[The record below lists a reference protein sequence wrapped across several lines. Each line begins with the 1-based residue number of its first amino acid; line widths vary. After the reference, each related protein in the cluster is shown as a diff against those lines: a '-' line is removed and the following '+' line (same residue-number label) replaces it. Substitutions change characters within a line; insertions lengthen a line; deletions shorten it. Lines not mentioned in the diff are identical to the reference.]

1 MTGLQGM
8 IQAGMANLCTINP
21 SNPQARLLQ
30 KVMTCLQQ
38 GGLIVYPTD
47 SCYAFGCSL
56 GNKEAIE
63 RIVRIRSLP
72 EDHHFTLVCRDL
84 SDLATYAV
92 VDNATYRF
100 LRAHIP
106 GPFTFLLP
114 GTKEVP
120 RRLLHPRRK
129 GIGLRIP
136 DHPIV
141 QALLE
146 QLGEPLLSSTVM
158 LPGDQAPLPNAQDI
172 QERIGKQVDLIIDG
186 GPCGIEPTT
195 VVELYG
201 TPAIVRQGKGQL
213 KGI

>member
-1 MTGLQGM
+1 
-8 IQAGMANLCTINP
+8 MANLLNINP
-21 SNPQARLLQ
+21 SNPQARLLH
-30 KVMTCLQQ
+30 KAISCLQN

-47 SCYAFGCSL
+47 SCYAFGCTL
-56 GNKEAIE
+56 GNKEALE
-63 RIVRIRSLP
+63 RIARIRSLS

-106 GPFTFLLP
+106 GPYTFLLP

-120 RRLLHPRRK
+120 RRLLHPKRK
-129 GIGLRIP
+129 GIGLRVP
-136 DHPIV
+136 DHAIA

-146 QLGEPLLSSTVM
+146 QLGEPLLSSTVV
-158 LPGDQAPLPNAQDI
+158 LPGDPTPLPDAASI

-186 GPCGIEPTT
+186 GPCGTEPTT
-195 VVELYG
+195 VIELYG
-201 TPAIVRQGKGQL
+201 PPVIVRQGKGQI
-213 KGI
+213 KGA

>member
-1 MTGLQGM
+1 
-8 IQAGMANLCTINP
+8 MANLLNINP
-21 SNPQARLLQ
+21 SNPQARLLH
-30 KVMTCLQQ
+30 KAISCLQN

-47 SCYAFGCSL
+47 SCYAFGCTL
-56 GNKEAIE
+56 GNKEALE
-63 RIVRIRSLP
+63 RIARIRALS

-106 GPFTFLLP
+106 GPYTFLLP

-120 RRLLHPRRK
+120 RRLLHPKRK
-129 GIGLRIP
+129 GIGLRVP
-136 DHPIV
+136 DHAIA

-158 LPGDQAPLPNAQDI
+158 LPGDPTPLPDAASI

-186 GPCGIEPTT
+186 GPCGTEPTT
-195 VVELYG
+195 VIELYG
-201 TPAIVRQGKGQL
+201 PPVIVRQGKGQI
-213 KGI
+213 KGA

>member
-1 MTGLQGM
+1 
-8 IQAGMANLCTINP
+8 MANLLNINP
-21 SNPQARLLQ
+21 SNPQDRLLQ
-30 KVMTCLQQ
+30 KVMACLQE

-47 SCYAFGCSL
+47 SCYAFGCTL
-56 GNKEAIE
+56 GNKEALE
-63 RIVRIRSLP
+63 RIARIRALP

-129 GIGLRIP
+129 GIGLRVP
-136 DHPIV
+136 DHPIA
-141 QALLE
+141 QSLLE
-146 QLGEPLLSSTVM
+146 RLGEPLLSSTVI
-158 LPGDQAPLPNAQDI
+158 LPGDPAPLPDAQTI

-186 GPCGIEPTT
+186 GPCGTEPTT

-201 TPAIVRQGKGQL
+201 PPSIVRQGKGQL
-213 KGI
+213 KGV